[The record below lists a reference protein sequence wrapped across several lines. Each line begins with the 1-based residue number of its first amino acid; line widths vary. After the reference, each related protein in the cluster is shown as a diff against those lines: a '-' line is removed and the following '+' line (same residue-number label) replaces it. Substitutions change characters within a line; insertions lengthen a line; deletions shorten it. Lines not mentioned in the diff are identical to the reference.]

1 MGRACK
7 FIGTVL
13 GVLGVV
19 VTLTFAVVIARDDD
33 YRRAALTA
41 SHNPGNVMYDA
52 EFKGAQVR
60 RAFEMIG
67 IIVGV
72 LLLINGTTLLGLG
85 MLAGRVP
92 RKQ

>member
-7 FIGTVL
+7 LIGTVL
-13 GVLGVV
+13 AILGVV
-19 VTLTFAVVIARDDD
+19 VSLTFTIVIARDDD

-60 RAFEMIG
+60 RAFEMIAV
-67 IIVGV
+67 IVGI
-72 LLLINGTTLLGLG
+72 LLVINGTTLLGLG
-85 MLAGRVP
+85 VLAERVP
-92 RKQ
+92 RN